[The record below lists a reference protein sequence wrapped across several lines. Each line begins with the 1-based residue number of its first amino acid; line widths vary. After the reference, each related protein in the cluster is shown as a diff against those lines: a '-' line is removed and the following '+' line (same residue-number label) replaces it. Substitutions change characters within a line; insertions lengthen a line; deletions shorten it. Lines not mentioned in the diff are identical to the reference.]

1 MQCGVAAS
9 YAVWSVASSF
19 AVFVLAR
26 LLGGL
31 SKGNV
36 SLAYSIMTD
45 ILDTST
51 RAVGMVGALQQ
62 AACHCPQDHDI
73 LDTSTRAVGMVGALQ

>member
-26 LLGGL
+26 LVGGL

-36 SLAYSIMTD
+36 SLSYSIMTD
-45 ILDTST
+45 ILDSST
-51 RAVGMVGALQQ
+51 RAKGMVSPRKSASGT
-62 AACHCPQDHDI
+62 I
-73 LDTSTRAVGMVGALQ
+73 F